1 MTPDFAWNTKCII
14 QGVGMCTLFYA
25 GANEWWNNHEDIGL
39 NGKSA
44 FIFALIFAFIYAT
57 NAFLDIK
64 FGCEHGD
71 FWKAFS

>member
-25 GANEWWNNHEDIGL
+25 GAQEWFINHEDIGL

-44 FIFALIFAFIYAT
+44 VIFGLVFFFIYVT